1 MPVRMAPISKGIR
14 AQVGQR
20 LKELRDSYRITQEQL
35 AERAG
40 RSYKFI
46 GEIERGKANPSLDV
60 IYDLAKALNI
70 EPYELLVVPGREGGA
85 QSVYRFGLHDVARV
99 REALQYADDLLK
111 RATKAR
117 RRAAS
122 SSKP

>member
-1 MPVRMAPISKGIR
+1 MAPISKGIR

-60 IYDLAKALNI
+60 IHDLAKALNI
-70 EPYELLVVPGREGGA
+70 EPYELLVVPGRESGA

-111 RATKAR
+111 RATKSR